1 MKVFDAAAI
10 FFPLI
15 ISIFGTAFFT
25 HLIRKW
31 LCTKMQIFDVFVSMQ
46 SYCVGYKVNEMVHN
60 MTLVGLSSAW
70 FASAQLNQL
79 SCKTLTWDSTTIEQ
93 RASMCC
99 LKRQH
104 NSNSVDEIEW
114 VSAYTKLQMKSHSNE
129 SAWHSFFYWEQRRV
143 QIFLFRTRFLFAL
156 EQIVHVEYRNKGK

>member
-25 HLIRKW
+25 HLISKW
-31 LCTKMQIFDVFVSMQ
+31 LCTKMQIFDVSVSMQ

-129 SAWHSFFYWEQRRV
+129 SAWHSFFIESKDACRF
-143 QIFLFRTRFLFAL
+143 FLFRTRFLFAL